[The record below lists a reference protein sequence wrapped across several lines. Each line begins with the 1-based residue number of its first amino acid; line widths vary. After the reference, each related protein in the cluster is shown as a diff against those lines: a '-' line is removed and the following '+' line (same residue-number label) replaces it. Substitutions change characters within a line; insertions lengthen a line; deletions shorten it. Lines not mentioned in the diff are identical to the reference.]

1 MNLNPV
7 LPVEKP
13 EKPVFVAGTEKLVRV
28 REVRKVAAPAEL
40 QLWSKLRDGRLD
52 GLSFRRQHP
61 MGKYILDF
69 YCASLKLAV
78 ELSGGE
84 HFEPAHLARDK
95 VRIDWFTAKG
105 IETLHI
111 RNADVLENTS
121 GAVETILQAALK
133 RKKMTVTKTAEAAS

>member
-1 MNLNPV
+1 MSLNPV

-13 EKPVFVAGTEKLVRV
+13 EKPIFVTVAEKLVRV
-28 REVRKVAAPAEL
+28 REVRKVAASAEL
-40 QLWSKLRDGRLD
+40 RLWSKLRDGRLD

-111 RNADVLENTS
+111 RNADVLESTS
-121 GAVETILQAALK
+121 GAVETILQTALK
-133 RKKMTVTKTAEAAS
+133 RKKMIVTKTAESAS